1 MTENRPLKGKVALV
15 AGASSGIG
23 ASIARALA
31 GAGASVALVARR
43 ERELAVVEREVA
55 EHEVPVLALAADLA
69 AEGVP
74 EEVVA
79 AAERAL
85 GPIDILVNNAAL
97 ARTGPIHDTHPRHW
111 RQAFRLNLDVPF
123 LLIRAVL
130 PGMRERG
137 HGWIV
142 DISSEGS
149 LLQADWSAPY
159 SITKRALNALTAQV
173 DIENRHLGVRAVAV
187 LPGWVRTDLAQ
198 DPEELG
204 VGVDQLLDPADVAE
218 VVLWAVTLPARVSV
232 GPLIPVR
239 PVSRTAQTALNWEH
253 YLRAVRHY
261 DTVGGHM
268 LDVTGMSE

>member
-43 ERELAVVEREVA
+43 EPELAAVEREVA
-55 EHEVPVLALAADLA
+55 EHGVPVLALPADLA
-69 AEGVP
+69 ADGVP

-97 ARTGPIHDTHPRHW
+97 ARTGPVHDTQPRHW

-149 LLQADWSAPY
+149 LLQADWSGPY

-204 VGVDQLLDPADVAE
+204 VGVDELLDPADVAE
-218 VVLWAVTLPARVSV
+218 VVLWAVTLPPRVSV

-239 PVSRTAQTALNWEH
+239 PVSRNAQTALNWEH

-268 LDVTGMSE
+268 LDVTGTTE

>member
-1 MTENRPLKGKVALV
+1 MTAERPLKGKVAFV

-23 ASIARALA
+23 ASIARTLA
-31 GAGASVALVARR
+31 SAGASVALVARR
-43 ERELAVVEREVA
+43 KEHLASVERDVA
-55 EHEVPVLALAADLA
+55 AYEVPVLALPADLA
-69 AEGVP
+69 AKDAPQDAVN
-74 EEVVA
+74 
-79 AAERAL
+79 AAEQAL
-85 GPIDILVNNAAL
+85 GPVDILVNNAAL

-111 RQAFRLNLDVPF
+111 RQAFHLNLDVPF

-142 DISSEGS
+142 NISSEGS

-173 DIENRHLGVRAVAV
+173 DIENRHVGVRAVAV

-198 DPEELG
+198 DPETLG
-204 VGVDQLLDPADVAE
+204 VGVEDLLDPSDIAD
-218 VVLWAVTLPARVSV
+218 VVLWAVTRPAAVGI

-239 PVSRTAQTALNWEH
+239 PVSRNAQTLANWEH
-253 YLRAVRHY
+253 YLRTLRHY

-268 LDVTGMSE
+268 TDVPGLPE

>member
-1 MTENRPLKGKVALV
+1 MTEDRPLKGKVALV

-23 ASIARALA
+23 AGIARTLA
-31 GAGASVALVARR
+31 AAGASVALVARR
-43 ERELAVVEREVA
+43 ERELAAVEREVA
-55 EHEVPVLALAADLA
+55 AHEVPVIALTADLA
-69 AEGVP
+69 AEDAPQDAVT
-74 EEVVA
+74 

-85 GPIDILVNNAAL
+85 GPVDILVNNAAL
-97 ARTGPIHDTHPRHW
+97 ARTGPIHDTRPRHW

-130 PGMRERG
+130 PGMRARG

-142 DISSEGS
+142 NISSEGS

-198 DPEELG
+198 DPEEF
-204 VGVDQLLDPADVAE
+204 GVDVDRLLDPSDVAD
-218 VVLWAVTLPARVSV
+218 VVLWAVTLPPRVGV

-239 PVSRTAQTALNWEH
+239 PVSRNAQTAVNWEQ
-253 YLRAVRHY
+253 YLRSVRHY

-268 LDVTGMSE
+268 LDATGMPE